1 MRALL
6 RRLLMTQPATLPL
19 HRLPGPVGCFEPRQ
33 EFTAQVSD
41 SSPALLVMT
50 DLRQQ
55 VAFSIEPNASVDR
68 ALQRMKTVGV
78 RLLFVVNPEKD
89 VVGLITSTDILGEK
103 PLKFRQELQL
113 RHDEVMVRDIMTPQA
128 QLEALNMGDVL
139 RASVG
144 DIVATLRS
152 VGRRHA
158 LVLDEDPGNGRPAIR
173 GIFSASQIGKQLG
186 YVIETPE
193 IANTFAQ
200 VEVALNNQAGAGIS

>member
-1 MRALL
+1 
-6 RRLLMTQPATLPL
+6 MTQPATLPL
-19 HRLPGPVGCFEPRQ
+19 YGLPGPVGCFEPRQ
-33 EFTAQVSD
+33 EFSAQVSE

-55 VAFSIEPNASVDR
+55 VAFTIEPNASIDR

-89 VVGLITSTDILGEK
+89 IVGLITSTDILGEK
-103 PLKFRQELQL
+103 PLQFHQELQL
-113 RHDEVMVRDIMTPQA
+113 RHDEIMVRDIMSPHGR
-128 QLEALNMGDVL
+128 LEALQMDDVM
-139 RASVG
+139 RATVG
-144 DIVATLRS
+144 DIVATLRA

-158 LVLDEDPGNGRPAIR
+158 LVLDADPLSGRPAVR
-173 GIFSASQIGKQLG
+173 GIFSVSQIGKQLG

-200 VEVALNNQAGAGIS
+200 VEMALNNQTGTGFV